1 MKYAITGSLGHI
13 SKPIVTDLVNAGH
26 EVTVITSSQNRVKDI
41 EALGAKAAVGSI
53 EDTAFL
59 TKAFSGADVVYTMV
73 PPKLDAK
80 DWKTYIGQIGK
91 NYAEAISNNKITL
104 VVNLS
109 SIGAHMPEGCGPV
122 SGIYR
127 EENALNALQGVHIKH
142 LRPAYFYLNL
152 LSNINLIKN
161 AGIMGSNFSFSDK
174 KFTIVHPIDIA
185 AVAVQFL
192 LKPDFTGHSIQYIV
206 SDLVST
212 DEIAATIGKAI
223 DKPALAWVTFTDEQA
238 LQGGIQAGLPEE
250 IAKNFVE
257 MGHAIRTGQMAADY
271 WKQNAG
277 VSGKIKL
284 ADFAKTF
291 ASAYNSEAAVA
302 AH

>member
-1 MKYAITGSLGHI
+1 MKYIITGSLGNI
-13 SKPIVTDLVNAGH
+13 SKPIVTALVKAGH
-26 EVTVITSSQNRVKDI
+26 FVTVITSSQNRVQDI

-73 PPKLDAK
+73 PPKSDAK
-80 DWKTYIGQIGK
+80 EWKGYIGQIGK
-91 NYAEAISNNKITL
+91 NYTEAIGNNQIKH

-109 SIGAHMPEGCGPV
+109 SIGAHMPDGCGPV
-122 SGIYR
+122 SGLYR
-127 EENALNALQGVHIKH
+127 AEQALNTLTDTPIIH
-142 LRPAYFYLNL
+142 LRPAYFYFNL
-152 LSNINLIKN
+152 FSNINLIKN

-174 KFTIVHPIDIA
+174 KFTIVHPADIA
-185 AVAVQFL
+185 AAAIQFL
-192 LKPDFTGHSIQYIV
+192 LQPSFTGHSVEYIV

-212 DEIAATIGKAI
+212 GEIAAAIGQAI
-223 DKPALAWVTFTDEQA
+223 DKPDLAWVEFTDEQA
-238 LQGGIQAGLPEE
+238 LQGGIQAGLTEE
-250 IAKNFVE
+250 VSKNYAE
-257 MGHAIRTGQMAADY
+257 MGHAIRTGQMAEDY

-277 VSGKIKL
+277 VSGKVKL

-291 ASAYNSEAAVA
+291 AAAYFGETAPA